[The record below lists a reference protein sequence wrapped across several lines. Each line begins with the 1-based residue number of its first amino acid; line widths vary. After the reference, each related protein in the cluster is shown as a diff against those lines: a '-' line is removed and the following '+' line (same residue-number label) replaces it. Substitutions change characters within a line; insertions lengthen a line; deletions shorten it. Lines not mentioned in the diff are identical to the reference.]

1 MPVSLGRKLRG
12 QAERLGYATL
22 ERTIGIRQ
30 YIPGRE
36 PLVPSFLIVGAQRSG
51 TTSLQKYLQ
60 QHPGFVAPVR
70 KEVHYFDRHYARGLD
85 WYLSHFP
92 QHRDGAI
99 SGDATPY
106 YLYHPL
112 AAGRAGQQLPNAKIV
127 VLLRDPAERARS
139 HYQHEVAK
147 GCEDLSLE
155 AALDAEPSRLEGEV
169 ERLISDGTYQSYAHQ
184 HHSYVS
190 RGRYLEQLLRWEAVY
205 GRDQVLVLTS
215 EDLFADPQ
223 STLATLLE
231 FLGLEPFALRDAK
244 IHNSYVKRP
253 ISDAVFDRLTRELH
267 DDNVRLYDHL
277 GRDLGWRS
285 PGR

>member
-1 MPVSLGRKLRG
+1 
-12 QAERLGYATL
+12 
-22 ERTIGIRQ
+22 
-30 YIPGRE
+30 
-36 PLVPSFLIVGAQRSG
+36 
-51 TTSLQKYLQ
+51 
-60 QHPGFVAPVR
+60 
-70 KEVHYFDRHYARGLD
+70 
-85 WYLSHFP
+85 
-92 QHRDGAI
+92 
-99 SGDATPY
+99 
-106 YLYHPL
+106 
-112 AAGRAGQQLPNAKIV
+112 
-127 VLLRDPAERARS
+127 
-139 HYQHEVAK
+139 
-147 GCEDLSLE
+147 LE